1 VPGHDPVGGA
11 VGRVLRDADA
21 KLRPLFQAFEDEV
34 DPEALLPRHSLTV
47 GSDVVFLLE
56 LLRLQGLGVRPFDRN
71 AVVARKR
78 LDPLLVLLRPFGQDV
93 LGERGDAVH
102 VAEEMHDVLRP
113 RQQGEVP
120 LNDDAIE
127 TVVYKPE
134 QAAKQLVKGFH
145 RSSPLMRAS
154 ATRSCARR
162 LVETT
167 FFDRFRPGRSGH
179 PQFHN
184 QGLCP

>member
-1 VPGHDPVGGA
+1 MSFFVFSGSASGHSIGM
-11 VGRVLRDADA
+11 RWLRANA
-21 KLRPLFQAFEDEV
+21 STHCWYSCVRLAN
-34 DPEALLPRHSLTV
+34 ASLV
-47 GSDVVFLLE
+47 S
-56 LLRLQGLGVRPFDRN
+56 GV
-71 AVVARKR
+71 
-78 LDPLLVLLRPFGQDV
+78 
-93 LGERGDAVH
+93 DAVH
-102 VAEEMHDVLRP
+102 VAEEMDDVLRP
-113 RQQGEVP
+113 RQQREVA

-167 FFDRFRPGRSGH
+167 SFDRLRPERSEH